1 MTSMAD
7 LLSATTLLLTVIT
20 ILYSLWYTE
29 ITNACALS
37 VDDKAENRREVY
49 IEARRVL
56 WSKAIPL
63 TIAALVLFVVNVP
76 DGYLIAQHAANTLWT
91 KTNAPYSA
99 VRTTFGAVLTVLG
112 FLAGHTFCSAS
123 ALWGH
128 VRKLNPK
135 RGNYG

>member
-1 MTSMAD
+1 MSD
-7 LLSATTLLLTVIT
+7 LLSASTLLLTVMT

-29 ITNACALS
+29 ITNACALR
-37 VDDKAENRREVY
+37 VDDKAENRREAY

-63 TIAALVLFVVNVP
+63 TIAALVLFAVNLP
-76 DGYLIAQHAANTLWT
+76 DGYAIAQHAANALWT
-91 KTNAPYSA
+91 KTNAPYNA
-99 VRTTFGAVLTVLG
+99 VRTTFVAVLTVLG
-112 FLAGHTFCSAS
+112 FLAGHTFCSAN
-123 ALWGH
+123 ALCGH